1 MLSMYELLAEPHY
14 IILSRNLLVF
24 WHSYLDV
31 PLSNLL
37 DISEDLSAWRSQG
50 ISTELGD
57 YSSVTTFFTLLLE
70 VSFIISTGM
79 CVTDLVRIFVIVE
92 TEVNVRTTDYCL
104 TRNSGLLLSLEYNKC
119 KNVPNFLNN

>member
-1 MLSMYELLAEPHY
+1 MYELLAEPHY

>member
-1 MLSMYELLAEPHY
+1 MYELLAEPHY

-79 CVTDLVRIFVIVE
+79 CVTDFVRIFVIVE